1 MLETLHFLGTT
12 KDPEIVHSFL
22 FVFIS
27 WALPYLFPRAPGPV
41 FNYARVSFSVGK
53 YLIPSVNH
61 SRFNISVFSIKKGIE
76 LYRNKFLIVVK

>member
-12 KDPEIVHSFL
+12 EDPEIVHSFL

-41 FNYARVSFSVGK
+41 FNYNRVSFSVGK

-61 SRFNISVFSIKKGIE
+61 SRFNISVFSVKKGKNFIE
-76 LYRNKFLIVVK
+76 INF